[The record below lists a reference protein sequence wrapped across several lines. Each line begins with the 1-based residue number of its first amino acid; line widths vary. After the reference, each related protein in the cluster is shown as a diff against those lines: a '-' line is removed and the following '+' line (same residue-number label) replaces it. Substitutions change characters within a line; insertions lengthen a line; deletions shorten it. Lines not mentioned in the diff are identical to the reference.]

1 VGGTGDGG
9 KEKTARRWMGG
20 AVAGSISVVAEAP
33 TGAAGVL
40 LQLDG
45 FQSHKAINRR
55 TRTSGG
61 PT

>member
-1 VGGTGDGG
+1 V
-9 KEKTARRWMGG
+9 
-20 AVAGSISVVAEAP
+20 
-33 TGAAGVL
+33 GAAGLL

-61 PT
+61 PTEKKMNNLFNRSLIKMRTIYR